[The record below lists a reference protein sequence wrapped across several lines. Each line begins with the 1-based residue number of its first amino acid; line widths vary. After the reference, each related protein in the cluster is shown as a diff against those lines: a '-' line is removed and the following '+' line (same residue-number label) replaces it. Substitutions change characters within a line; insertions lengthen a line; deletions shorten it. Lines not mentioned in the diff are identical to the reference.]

1 MLIAIVAKTDVG
13 VNYKTAEM
21 TPFIALLTP
30 ILLGWLCCAD
40 RLSSKDNSR
49 LHIVR

>member
-1 MLIAIVAKTDVG
+1 MLMVIVAKTDVG

-21 TPFIALLTP
+21 PLFIALLTP
-30 ILLGWLCCAD
+30 ILKDWLSCAD

-49 LHIVR
+49 LHMAR